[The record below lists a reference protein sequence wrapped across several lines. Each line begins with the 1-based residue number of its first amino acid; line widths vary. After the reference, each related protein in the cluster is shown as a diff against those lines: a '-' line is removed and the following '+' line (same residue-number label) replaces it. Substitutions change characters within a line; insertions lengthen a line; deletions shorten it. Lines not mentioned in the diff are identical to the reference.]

1 MHYVAGELIVKDEP
15 QAGWYTECIMWLVNM
30 FVLNLIMDPQN
41 LWGEHIECIMWLVN
55 S

>member
-30 FVLNLIMDPQN
+30 FVLNLIMDPPN
-41 LWGEHIECIMWLVN
+41 LCGSTLSALCGW
-55 S
+55 